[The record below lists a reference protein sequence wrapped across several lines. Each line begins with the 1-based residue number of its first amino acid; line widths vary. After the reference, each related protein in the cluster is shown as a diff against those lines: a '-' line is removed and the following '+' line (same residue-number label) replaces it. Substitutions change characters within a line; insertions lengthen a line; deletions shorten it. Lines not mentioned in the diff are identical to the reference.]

1 MRHLA
6 APSCSP
12 FVCSLHSQPQ
22 RWLEYGRLASLPLAI
37 LPIPPDSPLA
47 ASPTGR
53 AQLRNVAGQLGGSRP
68 GKRSKYQ
75 IPQKQAARFCV
86 LLAFVVSG
94 SYLSS
99 RAVASQVLSAYK
111 GLTSV
116 FGMGTGGTPWLNH
129 RNGHGVFSTHLENC
143 IAFQFASIKPS
154 TY

>member
-1 MRHLA
+1 MNYSPSASLTLSSSPARVGA
-6 APSCSP
+6 GAPAFNSLCLSCS
-12 FVCSLHSQPQ
+12 VSLHRPQ
-22 RWLEYGRLASLPLAI
+22 DALNCAM
-37 LPIPPDSPLA
+37 SPANL
-47 ASPTGR
+47 
-53 AQLRNVAGQLGGSRP
+53 AGQDRP
-68 GKRSKYQ
+68 GKIENNSVAKKKNS
-75 IPQKQAARFCV
+75 PFG
-86 LLAFVVSG
+86 LFFSLVSG

>member
-1 MRHLA
+1 MWEFVLYQN
-6 APSCSP
+6 APRP
-12 FVCSLHSQPQ
+12 ESLWGMQHYVPI
-22 RWLEYGRLASLPLAI
+22 LPLLHPAQRA
-37 LPIPPDSPLA
+37 LNCAMSPANL
-47 ASPTGR
+47 
-53 AQLRNVAGQLGGSRP
+53 AGQDRP
-68 GKRSKYQ
+68 GKIENNRMAKKKNS
-75 IPQKQAARFCV
+75 PFG
-86 LLAFVVSG
+86 LFFSLVSG

-129 RNGHGVFSTHLENC
+129 RNGYGVFSTHLENC

>member
-1 MRHLA
+1 MVVLLRCRLQY
-6 APSCSP
+6 
-12 FVCSLHSQPQ
+12 SLFRPI
-22 RWLEYGRLASLPLAI
+22 LPLLHPAQDA
-37 LPIPPDSPLA
+37 LNCAMSPANL
-47 ASPTGR
+47 
-53 AQLRNVAGQLGGSRP
+53 AGQDRP
-68 GKRSKYQ
+68 GKIENNRMAKKKNS
-75 IPQKQAARFCV
+75 PFG
-86 LLAFVVSG
+86 LFFSLVSG